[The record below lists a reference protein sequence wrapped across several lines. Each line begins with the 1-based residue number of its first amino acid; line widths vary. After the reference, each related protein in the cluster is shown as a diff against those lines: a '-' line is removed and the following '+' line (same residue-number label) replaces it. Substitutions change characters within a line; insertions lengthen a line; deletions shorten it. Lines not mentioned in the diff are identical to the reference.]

1 MVRWGVE
8 EGWVSG
14 CGVLVRREGGAGVLP
29 QKRRDW
35 TSWRQNWL
43 TTAGPYASHK
53 AALCG
58 RGGPLRGKGG
68 RWGNRDGRYGQPSAA
83 AMLGL
88 GGRAGS
94 SRAAI
99 RPAWGT
105 RQEWSA
111 KSTSEKRV
119 SAPAWWAEPR
129 CTGTACSSVATPRL
143 TCLGLGS
150 GSG

>member
-35 TSWRQNWL
+35 TGWRQIWL
-43 TTAGPYASHK
+43 TEPSVWTGRPLAGK
-53 AALCG
+53 
-58 RGGPLRGKGG
+58 RGGAAC
-68 RWGNRDGRYGQPSAA
+68 WGDRDGRYGQPSAA

-143 TCLGLGS
+143 TWLGVGLGS
-150 GSG
+150 GSGLG